1 MRRKEY
7 RQIMIGLLVAMMV
20 GLGTGVRDP
29 ALGAVFA
36 GIMLSA
42 VLAVYLAIRF
52 RSEGEEP

>member
-29 ALGAVFA
+29 ALGVIFA

-42 VLAVYLAIRF
+42 VLAVYLVIRF
-52 RSEGEEP
+52 RGEGEEP

>member
-7 RQIMIGLLVAMMV
+7 RQIMIGLLVAIMV

-29 ALGAVFA
+29 ALGAIFA

-52 RSEGEEP
+52 RGEGGEP

>member
-7 RQIMIGLLVAMMV
+7 RQIAIGLLVAAMV
-20 GLGTGVRDP
+20 GLGTGIRNPV
-29 ALGAVFA
+29 LGAVFA

-52 RSEGEEP
+52 RGEGEET